1 MLSHIAS
8 EKATMTAKTP
18 TPALSCYIRTLN
30 ESRRIAEVI
39 EAAFQAS
46 SEVVIVDSGSTDGTV
61 EIAEKAGARVVRI
74 DEWPGNGY
82 QKRLGEE
89 ACRNNWLLDLDADE
103 VVTPELAKAIRALFA
118 DGEPAHSVYE
128 LKLVNVPPVG
138 KPWWS
143 FNHSWR
149 RKLYD
154 RRVVRMPEHRAWDQL
169 PISKAKRLPRV
180 DGAILH
186 YAFRDLTH
194 VIYKRNRVSSRRAAD
209 SKRKSKPELIAR
221 VWLAMPVYFLRHYFT
236 RGLWRAG
243 TYGFVFAINS
253 AHGRWLRDAKQF
265 EMTLMD
271 EERRRRTGQRDEPEP
286 DPLSKPVTY

>member
-1 MLSHIAS
+1 MFERAN
-8 EKATMTAKTP
+8 MTIETQTLP
-18 TPALSCYIRTLN
+18 LSCYIRTLN
-30 ESRRIAEVI
+30 ESSKIAEVI
-39 EAAFQAS
+39 HGALQVAA
-46 SEVVIVDSGSTDGTV
+46 EVVVIDSGSTDGTV
-61 EIAEKAGARVVRI
+61 EIAEQAGARVVRI
-74 DEWPGNGY
+74 DAWPGNGF
-82 QKRLGEE
+82 QKRIGEE
-89 ACRNNWLLDLDADE
+89 ACHYDWLLDLDADE
-103 VVTPELAKAIRALFA
+103 VVTPELAQGIRALFA
-118 DGEPAHSVYE
+118 DGAPLASVYE
-128 LKLVNVPPVG
+128 IKLVNVPPVG

-143 FNHSWR
+143 FNHLWR

-169 PISKAKRLPRV
+169 PIPKTKRLPRV

-186 YAFRDLTH
+186 YSFRDLTH
-194 VIYKRNRVSSRRAAD
+194 VIYKRNRVSSRRAQD

-221 VWLAMPVYFLRHYFT
+221 VWFAMPAYFIRHYFA

-271 EERRRRTGQRDEPEP
+271 ENKRKRPGRDNPEAGV
-286 DPLSKPVTY
+286 LAKPVTY